1 MFFDVAFRKADQVW
15 GVDQSDLFRLFFR
28 KGQKGKDLHHMSDS
42 TKQSRPVNLSNL
54 FDIFIRE
61 REMLYGA
68 RPATIRFYRKGWV
81 AFERRGLPTT
91 LETIVSF
98 QCACTAIGAS
108 PPNAHKK
115 QRFLNEGFF

>member
-1 MFFDVAFRKADQVW
+1 MDSSKQDSNGA
-15 GVDQSDLFRLFFR
+15 RL
-28 KGQKGKDLHHMSDS
+28 
-42 TKQSRPVNLSNL
+42 VNLTEL
-54 FDIFIRE
+54 FTIFIRE

-81 AFERRGLPTT
+81 AFEKQGLPTT